1 MEQIPSSMRLRC
13 KKNENTDKVVCK
25 KEDEELMNRTKTE
38 KKQSKQS
45 TADSVVCI
53 FIILFSTF
61 VILHR
66 SKTISTDVL
75 FDFKVNP

>member
-13 KKNENTDKVVCK
+13 KKNENTDKVCK
-25 KEDEELMNRTKTE
+25 KEDEELMNRTKNE

-66 SKTISTDVL
+66 SNTISTDVL
-75 FDFKVNP
+75 FDFKVKP